1 MLDEI
6 NMINGKTVET
16 VRFVRSI
23 TINPR
28 LKSWANNNQLLIGN
42 RFNGFIN
49 DYMIMVVEKGAE
61 EVQKLGRIYNQIA
74 LYFVLPV
81 IRLILL
87 GKEKKD

>member
-1 MLDEI
+1 
-6 NMINGKTVET
+6 
-16 VRFVRSI
+16 
-23 TINPR
+23 
-28 LKSWANNNQLLIGN
+28 
-42 RFNGFIN
+42 
-49 DYMIMVVEKGAE
+49 MVVEKGAE